1 MCIADYNAC
10 GGVSVL
16 KKIISLLLAVV
27 LFIAFS
33 AFAFAYESKV
43 EDNANLFTSE
53 EIEQITFDAAD
64 FVASK
69 DISLAI
75 LTIDYAQGLSSE
87 EYANDYID
95 NLIDGEGWNED
106 CMLFLIDMDNRNV
119 WISTTGRAQDVY
131 YDVDSVIDGGYS
143 YLVSGEYGQCI
154 LGMIDVAKNETY
166 FSDEEDVFVEENY
179 IYFPEDV
186 FEDEKHNEENIVQRS
201 VSLTDILIYI
211 IVGLGIGG
219 ISVFAVKSRYKNFGK
234 GDEFDT
240 DDVFLNLTGS
250 NDTVISRNVIT
261 TKIPRNNNHHRT
273 GGGFSGG
280 ARSLGGGRS
289 HGGGGRG
296 F

>member
-1 MCIADYNAC
+1 M
-10 GGVSVL
+10 
-16 KKIISLLLAVV
+16 KKIISLLFAVF
-27 LFIAFS
+27 LFISFS
-33 AFAFAYESKV
+33 ALTFAYESKV
-43 EDNANLFTSE
+43 EDNANLFTSGE
-53 EIEQITFDAAD
+53 FEQITSDAAD
-64 FVASK
+64 FTASK

-95 NLIDGEGWNED
+95 NLIDSEGWNED
-106 CMLFLIDMDNRNV
+106 CMLFMIDMDNRNV
-119 WISTTGRAQDVY
+119 WISTTGRAENIY
-131 YDVDSVIDGGYS
+131 YDVDSVIDGGYD
-143 YLVSGEYGQCI
+143 YLVNGEYGQCI
-154 LGMIDVAKNETY
+154 LGMIETARNESY
-166 FSDEEDVFVEENY
+166 FYDGEEEIVEEHY

-186 FEDEKHNEENIVQRS
+186 FEDEWYNEENTDSVVHRS
-201 VSLTDILIYI
+201 VSATDILIYI

-250 NDTVISRNVIT
+250 DDTVISRNVIT
-261 TKIPRNNNHHRT
+261 TRIPRNNNHHHS

-280 ARSLGGGRS
+280 ARPSGGGRS

>member
-1 MCIADYNAC
+1 M
-10 GGVSVL
+10 
-16 KKIISLLLAVV
+16 KKIISLLFSVF
-27 LFIAFS
+27 LFISFS
-33 AFAFAYESKV
+33 ALTFAYESKV
-43 EDNANLFTSE
+43 EDNANLFTSGE
-53 EIEQITFDAAD
+53 FEQITSDAAD
-64 FVASK
+64 FTASK

-95 NLIDGEGWNED
+95 NLIDSEGWNED
-106 CMLFLIDMDNRNV
+106 CMLFMIDMDNRNV
-119 WISTTGRAQDVY
+119 WISTTGRAENIY
-131 YDVDSVIDGGYS
+131 YDVDSVIDGGYD
-143 YLVSGEYGQCI
+143 YLVNGEYGQCI
-154 LGMIDVAKNETY
+154 LGMIETARNESY
-166 FSDEEDVFVEENY
+166 FYDGEEEIVEEHY

-186 FEDEKHNEENIVQRS
+186 FEDEWYNEENTDFVVHRS
-201 VSLTDILIYI
+201 VSATDILIYI

-250 NDTVISRNVIT
+250 DDTVISRNVIT
-261 TKIPRNNNHHRT
+261 TKIPRNNNHHHS

-280 ARSLGGGRS
+280 ARPSGGGRS

>member
-1 MCIADYNAC
+1 M
-10 GGVSVL
+10 
-16 KKIISLLLAVV
+16 KRIISLLFSVF
-27 LFIAFS
+27 LFISFS
-33 AFAFAYESKV
+33 ALTFAYESKV
-43 EDNANLFTSE
+43 EDNANLFTSGE
-53 EIEQITFDAAD
+53 FEQITSDAAD
-64 FVASK
+64 FTASK

-106 CMLFLIDMDNRNV
+106 CMLFMIDMDNRNV
-119 WISTTGRAQDVY
+119 WISTTGRAENIY
-131 YDVDSVIDGGYS
+131 YDVDSVIDGGYD
-143 YLVSGEYGQCI
+143 YLVNGEYGQCI
-154 LGMIDVAKNETY
+154 LGMIETARNESY
-166 FSDEEDVFVEENY
+166 FYDGEEEIVEEHY

-186 FEDEKHNEENIVQRS
+186 FEDEWYNEENTDSVVHRS
-201 VSLTDILIYI
+201 VSATDILIYI

-250 NDTVISRNVIT
+250 DDTVISRNVIT
-261 TKIPRNNNHHRT
+261 TRIPRNNNHHHS

-280 ARSLGGGRS
+280 ARPSGGGRS

>member
-1 MCIADYNAC
+1 M
-10 GGVSVL
+10 
-16 KKIISLLLAVV
+16 LAVF
-27 LFIAFS
+27 LFVSFS
-33 AFAFAYESKV
+33 ALAFAYESMV
-43 EDNANLFTSE
+43 EDNADLFTYE
-53 EIEQITFDAAD
+53 EFEQITSDAAD
-64 FVASK
+64 FTASK

-106 CMLFLIDMDNRNV
+106 CMLFMIDMDNRNV
-119 WISTTGRAQDVY
+119 WVSTTGRAENIY
-131 YDVDSVIDGGYS
+131 YDVDSVIDGGYDH
-143 YLVSGEYGQCI
+143 LVNGEYGQCI
-154 LGMIDVAKNETY
+154 LGMIEVAGNGAY
-166 FSDEEDVFVEENY
+166 FYDGEEEIVEEHY

-186 FEDEKHNEENIVQRS
+186 FEDEIYITGNTDFDVQHS
-201 VSLTDILIYI
+201 VSITDILIYI
-211 IVGLGIGG
+211 IVGLGAGG
-219 ISVFAVKSRYKNFGK
+219 ISVFAVKNRYKNFGK

-261 TKIPRNNNHHRT
+261 TKIPKNNNNHHRT

-280 ARSLGGGRS
+280 ARSSGGGRS

>member
-1 MCIADYNAC
+1 M
-10 GGVSVL
+10 
-16 KKIISLLLAVV
+16 KKIISLSLA
-27 LFIAFS
+27 FFAFAS
-33 AFAFAYESKV
+33 FSVFAFAFKNEVCDYASLFS
-43 EDNANLFTSE
+43 EDEYSE
-53 EIEQITFDAAD
+53 IVLQAHDYSAAT
-64 FVASK
+64 
-69 DISLAI
+69 DISLSV

-106 CMLFLIDMDNRNV
+106 CMLFMIDMDNRNV
-119 WISTTGRAQDVY
+119 WISTTGRAENIY
-131 YDVDSVIDGGYS
+131 YDVDSVIDGGYD
-143 YLVSGEYGQCI
+143 YLVNGEYGQCI
-154 LGMIDVAKNETY
+154 LGMIETATDIY
-166 FSDEEDVFVEENY
+166 SSYGYSSDDYYGGYHDDGYYGDYEYDYGYDYDGYSDYQSN
-179 IYFPEDV
+179 D
-186 FEDEKHNEENIVQRS
+186 S
-201 VSLTDILIYI
+201 VSITDILVYI

-261 TKIPRNNNHHRT
+261 TKIPRNNNNHHRT
-273 GGGFSGG
+273 GGGGFSGG
-280 ARSLGGGRS
+280 ARPSGGGRS

>member
-1 MCIADYNAC
+1 M
-10 GGVSVL
+10 
-16 KKIISLLLAVV
+16 KRIISLLFSVF
-27 LFIAFS
+27 LFISFS
-33 AFAFAYESKV
+33 VLTFAYESKV
-43 EDNANLFTSE
+43 EDNANLFTSG
-53 EIEQITFDAAD
+53 EIEQITSDAAD
-64 FVASK
+64 FTASK

-95 NLIDGEGWNED
+95 NLIDSEGWNED
-106 CMLFLIDMDNRNV
+106 CMLFMIDMDNRNV
-119 WISTTGRAQDVY
+119 WISTTGRAENIY
-131 YDVDSVIDGGYS
+131 YDVDSVIDGGYD
-143 YLVSGEYGQCI
+143 YLVNGEYGQCI
-154 LGMIDVAKNETY
+154 LGMIETAGNESY
-166 FSDEEDVFVEENY
+166 FYDGEEETIEEHY

-186 FEDEKHNEENIVQRS
+186 FEDEWYNEENTDSVVHRS
-201 VSLTDILIYI
+201 VSATDILIYI

-250 NDTVISRNVIT
+250 DDTVISRNVIT
-261 TKIPRNNNHHRT
+261 TRIPRNNNHHHS

-280 ARSLGGGRS
+280 ARPSGGGRS

>member
-1 MCIADYNAC
+1 M
-10 GGVSVL
+10 
-16 KKIISLLLAVV
+16 KKIISLSLAVFLFASFSV
-27 LFIAFS
+27 L
-33 AFAFAYESKV
+33 AFAYESKV
-43 EDNANLFTSE
+43 EDNANLFTPDE
-53 EIEQITFDAAD
+53 YAQIVFEAED
-64 FVASK
+64 FSSSK

-106 CMLFLIDMDNRNV
+106 SMLFLIDMDNRNV
-119 WISTTGRAQDVY
+119 WISTTGRAEEIY
-131 YDVDSVIDGGYS
+131 YDVDSVIDGGYG
-143 YLVSGEYGQCI
+143 YLVNGEYGRCI
-154 LGMIDVAKNETY
+154 LGMIDVAKNVTY
-166 FSDEEDVFVEENY
+166 NPDEEGEIIEEHY

-186 FEDEKHNEENIVQRS
+186 FEDERYNEENIDYTVQRS
-201 VSLTDILIYI
+201 VGITDILIYI
-211 IVGLGIGG
+211 IAGLGIGG

-261 TKIPRNNNHHRT
+261 TKIPKNNNHHRT
-273 GGGFSGG
+273 GGGGFSGG
-280 ARSLGGGRS
+280 ARPSGGGRS

>member
-1 MCIADYNAC
+1 M
-10 GGVSVL
+10 
-16 KKIISLLLAVV
+16 KRIISLLFSVF
-27 LFIAFS
+27 LFISFS
-33 AFAFAYESKV
+33 ALTFAYESKV
-43 EDNANLFTSE
+43 EDNANLFTSGE
-53 EIEQITFDAAD
+53 FEQITSDAAD
-64 FVASK
+64 FTASK

-95 NLIDGEGWNED
+95 NLIDSEGWNED
-106 CMLFLIDMDNRNV
+106 CMLFMIDMDNRNV
-119 WISTTGRAQDVY
+119 WISTTGRAENIY
-131 YDVDSVIDGGYS
+131 YDVDSVIDGGYD
-143 YLVSGEYGQCI
+143 YLVNGEYGQCI
-154 LGMIDVAKNETY
+154 LGMIETARNESY
-166 FSDEEDVFVEENY
+166 FYDGEEEIVEEHY

-186 FEDEKHNEENIVQRS
+186 FEDEWYNEENTDSVVHRS
-201 VSLTDILIYI
+201 VSATDILIYI

-250 NDTVISRNVIT
+250 DDTVISRNVIT
-261 TKIPRNNNHHRT
+261 TRIPRNNNHHHS

-280 ARSLGGGRS
+280 ARPSGGGRS